1 MTWTELE
8 PLVRRVMGRVGRLI
22 ACSHPDGERL
32 KQRLHALKARS
43 QVALLD
49 RYAAA
54 LQDSAVTGQLPG

>member
-1 MTWTELE
+1 
-8 PLVRRVMGRVGRLI
+8 MGRIGRLI
-22 ACSHPDGERL
+22 ACAHPEGERL

-54 LQDSAVTGQLPG
+54 DPESALSVE